1 MEELTIKEAADYYGK
16 SESWIRKKILS
27 GDLKAEK
34 VQFKY
39 GKKWLTTEKNLD
51 NLAKRLNE
59 QSVKENQVVNIREV
73 NRPISAEEI
82 NKQFKQLISAENE
95 KAGQEVI
102 NTVVKEFKQANE
114 PILDEF
120 KALSNQLK
128 DKDEKNQKLHSE
140 IKDLISQ
147 KNDKEKLIQ
156 KLKNQLQDKDQIIE
170 NLKKENKQLKIKLKQ
185 ESEKGIINKIQRVFK

>member
-27 GDLKAEK
+27 GELKAEK
-34 VQFKY
+34 RPFKY
-39 GKKWLTTEKNLD
+39 GKRWTTTEKNLD
-51 NLAKRLNE
+51 DLAKKLKE
-59 QSVKENQVVNIREV
+59 QAVEETQTVNIREV
-73 NRPISAEEI
+73 NRPISAEEM
-82 NKQFKQLISAENE
+82 KDQFKQLISAENE
-95 KAGQEVI
+95 KVGQEVI
-102 NTVVKEFKQANE
+102 NTVVKELKQANE

-120 KALSNQLK
+120 KVISKQLK

-156 KLKNQLQDKDQIIE
+156 KLKNQLQDKDQLVE

-185 ESEKGIINKIQRVFK
+185 EREKGIISKIQKVFK

>member
-102 NTVVKEFKQANE
+102 NTVVKELKQANE
-114 PILDEF
+114 PILNEF
-120 KALSNQLK
+120 KALTNQLK

-140 IKDLISQ
+140 IKELISQ

-156 KLKNQLQDKDQIIE
+156 KLKSELQDKDQIIE

>member
-51 NLAKRLNE
+51 DLAKRLNE

-82 NKQFKQLISAENE
+82 KEQFKQLILAENE
-95 KAGQEVI
+95 KVGQEVI
-102 NTVVKEFKQANE
+102 NTVVKELKQANE

-120 KALSNQLK
+120 KALTNQLK
-128 DKDEKNQKLHSE
+128 DKDEKNQKLHNE
-140 IKDLISQ
+140 IKDLINQ

-156 KLKNQLQDKDQIIE
+156 KLKKQLQDKDQIIE

>member
-51 NLAKRLNE
+51 DLAKRLNE

-82 NKQFKQLISAENE
+82 KEQFKQLILAENE
-95 KAGQEVI
+95 KVGQEVI
-102 NTVVKEFKQANE
+102 NTVVKELKQANE

-120 KALSNQLK
+120 KALTNQLK

-140 IKDLISQ
+140 IKDLMSQ

>member
-51 NLAKRLNE
+51 DLAKRLNE

-73 NRPISAEEI
+73 NRPISAEEM
-82 NKQFKQLISAENE
+82 KEQLKQLISAENE

>member
-51 NLAKRLNE
+51 DLAKRLNE

-73 NRPISAEEI
+73 NRPIPAEEM
-82 NKQFKQLISAENE
+82 KEQLKQLISAENE
-95 KAGQEVI
+95 KAGQDVI

-120 KALSNQLK
+120 KALTNQLK
-128 DKDEKNQKLHSE
+128 DKDEKNQKLHNE

-156 KLKNQLQDKDQIIE
+156 KLKNQIQDKDQIIE
-170 NLKKENKQLKIKLKQ
+170 NLKKENKQLKIKIKQ